1 MGEQNYSID
10 TDLKEIK
17 AMVEALTPYIY
28 QDVLYGEIGLSAAR
42 LTPGAVLL
50 RLRRLRALRPQMNA
64 SQSASFDPV
73 DSQHTSIRKEWNMAY
88 NKKLLQEADTRLRDI
103 HTYINECKE
112 DLRACANAYMPEAL
126 RRAIIQEV
134 LSDLPAADRADS
146 RLESRIKATDDM
158 LRRFVKESGFIWSEI
173 LRPVYP
179 QETYWWLY
187 GRPQSK

>member
-10 TDLKEIK
+10 TDLKEVK

-28 QDVLYGEIGLSAAR
+28 QDVLYGEIGLSSAR

-50 RLRRLRALRPQMNA
+50 RLGRLRTLRSQMNA
-64 SQSASFDPV
+64 SQGAAFDQIDTQHASI
-73 DSQHTSIRKEWNMAY
+73 HKEWNMAY
-88 NKKLLQEADTRLRDI
+88 SKKLLQEADTRLRDI

-112 DLRACANAYMPEAL
+112 DPRACANAYMPEAL
-126 RRAIIQEV
+126 RRTIIQEI
-134 LSDLPAADRADS
+134 LTTLPAADRANANLDG
-146 RLESRIKATDDM
+146 RIKATDEM
-158 LRRFVKESGFIWSEI
+158 LRRFVKEPGFIWSEI